1 MLTNEFLNEDMQS
14 KHINGNKDDKNGC
27 DANLQSNPT
36 IVMQSQTNPKV
47 KVTLEFPDKAE
58 QNERRKVK
66 EELEQIMKNNY
77 LKKFKMGLSKQLL

>member
-58 QNERRKVK
+58 QNERRKGK
-66 EELEQIMKNNY
+66 KIPRHNKKN
-77 LKKFKMGLSKQLL
+77 